1 MVVFLLLCRK
11 AERVADDMRALM
23 NKMKALQ
30 GQLDKVCLIVLKS

>member
-1 MVVFLLLCRK
+1 MCRK

-30 GQLDKVCLIVLKS
+30 GKLEKVSTTLGLFGIQV

>member
-1 MVVFLLLCRK
+1 MCSK

-30 GQLDKVCLIVLKS
+30 GKLEKVSTTCVL